1 MKVTTD
7 NLTESIK
14 VLKEKLHKGEVNFT
28 FEKKDG
34 SLRTAKGTLN
44 LQVMGEENAPKGVDY
59 SKSDTVTRYYDLNS
73 NGWRSFTN
81 INLISIDD

>member
-14 VLKEKLHKGEVNFT
+14 VLKEKLHEGEVNFT

-44 LQVMGEENAPKGVDY
+44 VQIMGEENAPKGIDY
-59 SKSDTVTRYYDLNS
+59 SKSDTVTRYFDLNS

-81 INLISIDD
+81 EKLISIDD